1 MSRRNGTPEANGVIQ
16 VKTNK
21 ARRMFFL
28 ENIKIF
34 VRKTVG
40 TVYLSPAIRTKLNR
54 DTACDVPLKYIP
66 SLQTTEAQ
74 GSVINSVPVG
84 MPSVAHSDQLKHA
97 CMQHV
102 DYVVVNASSNDG

>member
-1 MSRRNGTPEANGVIQ
+1 M
-16 VKTNK
+16 
-21 ARRMFFL
+21 
-28 ENIKIF
+28 
-34 VRKTVG
+34 
-40 TVYLSPAIRTKLNR
+40 SPAIRTKLNR

-84 MPSVAHSDQLKHA
+84 MPSVAHSGQLKHA